1 MKVEI
6 WSDVM
11 CPFCY
16 IGKRRFEKAL
26 AQSGQADQIEIVWK
40 SFQLNPNQVTNPDIT
55 VTEDLAA
62 KKGWS
67 LDYTR
72 QMSAYVTEMAAGEGL
87 TYDFDN
93 AVVANS
99 FNAHRLLQFAKTV
112 GKGDELKEA
121 LLKGYFTQGLN
132 TDDDT
137 TLIKIGVAVGLNE
150 TEVKRVVSN
159 KTLFAD
165 NVKADVN
172 EAHQL
177 GIQGV
182 PFFVFNRKYAI
193 SGAQEI
199 QVFKETLGKALKE
212 WQAAQPTPQ
221 FEMVEGESCK
231 PDGSCD

>member
-26 AQSGQADQIEIVWK
+26 AQSAYSKQIEVVWK
-40 SFQLNPNQVTNPDIT
+40 SFQLNPNQVTNPEIS

-67 LDYTR
+67 LEYTR
-72 QMSAYVTEMAAGEGL
+72 EMSAYVTEMAADEGL

-121 LLKGYFTQGLN
+121 LLSGYFTEGLN
-132 TDDDT
+132 TDDDV
-137 TLIKIGVAVGLNE
+137 TLIKVGTGVGLDE
-150 TEVKRVVSN
+150 AEVKRVVN
-159 KTLFAD
+159 NRELYAD
-165 NVKADVN
+165 AVNADVH
-172 EAHQL
+172 EARQL
-177 GIQGV
+177 GIHGV

-193 SGAQEI
+193 SGAQEVDMFV
-199 QVFKETLGKALKE
+199 QTLEKAFVE
-212 WQAAQPTPQ
+212 WQENQPKPQ
-221 FEMVEGESCK
+221 FETVEGESCK